1 MTSHDLQEPLRMVSS
16 YCGLLARRY
25 KGKIDQD
32 ADEFIQF
39 AVDGAARMKGLI
51 DGLLMYARVGR
62 QEKLLVLVDAGES
75 MQAALANLEIA
86 VKETRASIVCEA
98 LPQML
103 ADPVQLAQ
111 VFQNL
116 IGNALKFRGNG
127 RPVIHVAARNPGE
140 RGNAPKWIFSIQDNG
155 IGFEPQFQERVFE
168 IFQRLHTREKYAG
181 NGMGLA
187 ITKKSSNAMVA
198 LSG

>member
-1 MTSHDLQEPLRMVSS
+1 DLFGLRKDRTEFPVEIGLNPIQTEDDVFVLATVVDITERKHAERQLEQQAAELSRSNHELEQFAYVTSHDLQEPLRMVSS

-86 VKETRASIVCEA
+86 VKETRAS
-98 LPQML
+98 
-103 ADPVQLAQ
+103 
-111 VFQNL
+111 
-116 IGNALKFRGNG
+116 
-127 RPVIHVAARNPGE
+127 
-140 RGNAPKWIFSIQDNG
+140 
-155 IGFEPQFQERVFE
+155 
-168 IFQRLHTREKYAG
+168 
-181 NGMGLA
+181 
-187 ITKKSSNAMVA
+187 
-198 LSG
+198 